1 MDVKIILD
9 EFPQTQ
15 KEKLNV
21 VSYSDPSLH
30 MRRVVLNLS
39 HVSRKENVKGEM
51 GHLKGNF

>member
-1 MDVKIILD
+1 MDVKIMLD
-9 EFPQTQ
+9 EFSQTQ

-30 MRRVVLNLS
+30 MRRIVLNLS